1 MQTLSPPAA
10 DTGHAPPEPQGWGT
24 GAAAIVVA
32 VLALVIATVAV
43 FVRDDGDDGGTAAG
57 GETSVALS
65 EFALTPAAVSVP
77 AGGSLKVTNNG
88 TVPHNLAIEG
98 TDLKTADLA
107 GGESETLD
115 LSGLEPGEYQIICA
129 IPGHSDAGM
138 TGTLTVGADGAAAP
152 AEGAASG
159 GEHAGHQMSPEQ
171 MAEMSKAMDESIA
184 SYPVATEGTGNPVLE
199 PTVGA
204 DGVKQFELT
213 AGITPW
219 EVEPGVTVDAWTY
232 NGVVPG
238 PQMHVNVG
246 DRVRLVLQN
255 DLPMA
260 TDLHLHGIN
269 VENSMDGVAPLT
281 QPSIQPGE
289 TFTYEFVADEPAV
302 AMYHAHHHGQLQ
314 VPNGMLGTIFVGQVR
329 LPAGQTVG
337 GEAIPADL
345 RLAQEMPLVLNDS
358 GVIGFSLNGKSFP
371 ATTPITAKV
380 GDWILVHYFNEG
392 SQIHPMHLHQF
403 DQVVV
408 AKDGYPLDHPYVA
421 DTLNV
426 APGERYSVLI
436 QLDRPGAWVWHCH
449 ILNHVERD
457 TGMFG
462 MVTAV
467 VVS

>member
-10 DTGHAPPEPQGWGT
+10 DAGQSPPDGQGWGT

-43 FVRDDGDDGGTAAG
+43 FVRDGGDDGDSAAG
-57 GETSVALS
+57 GDVSVALS

-77 AGGSLKVTNNG
+77 AGGSLKVSNDG
-88 TVPHNLAIEG
+88 TIPHNLSIEG

-138 TGTLTVGADGAAAP
+138 TGTLTIGADAAAAASGGAAA
-152 AEGAASG
+152 G
-159 GEHAGHQMSPEQ
+159 GEHAGHQMTPEQ
-171 MAEMSKAMDESIA
+171 MAEMSQAMDESIA
-184 SYPVATEGTGNPVLE
+184 SYPIATEGTGNPVLE
-199 PTVGA
+199 PTVGG

-238 PQMHVNVG
+238 PQIHVNVG
-246 DRVRLVLQN
+246 DRVRLVLHN
-255 DLPMA
+255 DLAMA

-269 VENSMDGVAPLT
+269 VDNSMDGVAPLT

-289 TFTYEFVADEPAV
+289 AFTYEFVADEPAV

-314 VPNGMLGTIFVGQVR
+314 VPNGMLGTIFVGQMA
-329 LPAGQTVG
+329 LPIGQTVG

-371 ATTPITAKV
+371 ATEPITAHT
-380 GDWILVHYFNEG
+380 GEWILVHYFNEG

-408 AKDGYPLDHPYVA
+408 AKDGFPLDHPYVA

-436 QLDRPGAWVWHCH
+436 QLDRPGTWVWHCH

>member
-10 DTGHAPPEPQGWGT
+10 DSGQSPPDGSGWGT

-43 FVRDDGDDGGTAAG
+43 FVRDGGGDGDAAAG
-57 GETSVALS
+57 GDTSVALS
-65 EFALTPAAVSVP
+65 EFALTPAAVTVP
-77 AGGSLKVTNNG
+77 AGGSLKVTNDG
-88 TVPHNLAIEG
+88 TMPHNLSIDG

-107 GGESETLD
+107 AGESETLD
-115 LSGLEPGEYQIICA
+115 LSALEPGEYQIICA

-138 TGTLTVGADGAAAP
+138 TGTLTLGESGAAA
-152 AEGAASG
+152 ASGGTGG
-159 GEHAGHQMSPEQ
+159 GEHAGHQMTPEQ
-171 MAEMSKAMDESIA
+171 MAEMSQAMDESVA
-184 SYPVATEGTGNPVLE
+184 SYPVATEGTGNPTLE
-199 PTVGA
+199 PTIGA

-238 PQMHVNVG
+238 PQIHVNVG
-246 DRVRLVLQN
+246 DRVRLVLRN

-269 VENSMDGVAPLT
+269 VDNSMDGVAPLT

-289 TFTYEFVADEPAV
+289 TFTYEFLADEPAV

-314 VPNGMLGTIFVGQVR
+314 VPNGMLGTIFVGQMA

-371 ATTPITAKV
+371 ATEPITAHT

-408 AKDGYPLDHPYVA
+408 AKDGFPLDHPYVA

-436 QLDRPGAWVWHCH
+436 QLDRPGTWVWHCH